1 MRSGIRFLQIAIGVF
16 LIAGMAAV
24 SFADDRLDAAQTRY
38 AASDDLI
45 LQRTANE
52 RNRLIDNCR
61 SSLDAA
67 AREIQR
73 QGRLDD
79 FLAIQRESE
88 RLGAERTVPDPA
100 AENLPREIVPL
111 LAALRE
117 QLGRIAKSEVQ
128 ERGELARSYQAALDQ
143 RVRQLTATGQ
153 IQAAQDANEERKR
166 VDGILVEFAAQLP
179 PPPPPAPAPA
189 PAVAAPTQ
197 IPAPLPE
204 LAAAPKR
211 RGPLRPPEKG
221 LDLCLSFE
229 KGVGDHVKCPTI
241 SWEKAEIIP
250 DGRFG
255 HGCRFE
261 GDGRI
266 AIQSIEIPD
275 EGSWCVWVRIPEGA
289 DMIQQ
294 RAILDA
300 NGMNFSVEN
309 RKLRCSFADGGT
321 PTVGEFEP
329 VRDRWTH
336 LALTW
341 GGGERRFYVDGELVS
356 GISYS
361 GKPIAPQRTL
371 FVGSRW
377 TGSGRHFM
385 GDVDELLI
393 YRRCL
398 TPDEVAL
405 VAARDD
411 VVTAISRSSP

>member
-1 MRSGIRFLQIAIGVF
+1 MISDKRYLQIVLGGLLF
-16 LIAGMAAV
+16 AGMATV
-24 SFADDRLDAAQTRY
+24 SRADERLEAAQARY
-38 AASDDLI
+38 AASDDLV
-45 LQRTANE
+45 LQRTVQE
-52 RNRLIDNCR
+52 RDRLIDNCR

-88 RLGAERTVPDPA
+88 RLDVERTVPA
-100 AENLPREIVPL
+100 QSAESLPRDVVPL
-111 LAALRE
+111 LNALRD
-117 QLGRIAKSEVQ
+117 QVDRIAKRELQ
-128 ERGELARSYQAALDQ
+128 ERIELAKSYHAALDQ
-143 RVRQLTATGQ
+143 RVRQLTAEGQ
-153 IQAAQDANEERKR
+153 IQAAQEVNEARKR
-166 VDGILVEFAAQLP
+166 LESILAELAAQLP
-179 PPPPPAPAPA
+179 PPPPPPPA
-189 PAVAAPTQ
+189 PAVAAPAQ

-241 SWEKAEIIP
+241 SWEKVEIIP

-255 HGCRFE
+255 HGCRFAGE
-261 GDGRI
+261 GRI

-275 EGSWCVWVRIPEGA
+275 EGSWCIWVRIPEAA
-289 DMIQQ
+289 DTIQQ

-300 NGMNFSVEN
+300 NGMAFSVEN
-309 RKLRCSFADGGT
+309 RKLRCTFADGGT
-321 PTVGEFEP
+321 PAVGEIEP
-329 VRDRWTH
+329 ARERWTH

-341 GGGERRFYVDGELVS
+341 GGGERRFYVDGQLVS
-356 GISYS
+356 GVTYS

-385 GDVDELLI
+385 GDMDELLI
-393 YRRCL
+393 YKRCL

-411 VVTAISRSSP
+411 VVNAISRSTP

>member
-1 MRSGIRFLQIAIGVF
+1 MRSGNRFLQIALGGL
-16 LIAGMAAV
+16 LIAGMATAC
-24 SFADDRLDAAQTRY
+24 FADERLQAAQSRY

-52 RNRLIDNCR
+52 RNRLIANCR

-79 FLAIQRESE
+79 FLTIQRESE
-88 RLGAERTVPDPA
+88 RLDLERTVPA
-100 AENLPREIVPL
+100 QFTESLPREIVPL

-128 ERGELARSYQAALDQ
+128 ERGELARSYQTALNQ
-143 RVRQLTATGQ
+143 RVRQLTAEGQ
-153 IQAAQDANEERKR
+153 IQAAQDVNEERKR
-166 VDGILVEFAAQLP
+166 LDAILAELVAQLP
-179 PPPPPAPAPA
+179 PPPPPA
-189 PAVAAPTQ
+189 VAAPAAPAAPAETS
-197 IPAPLPE
+197 APLVD
-204 LAAAPKR
+204 LAASPKR

-261 GDGRI
+261 GEGRI
-266 AIQSIEIPD
+266 AIQAIEIPD

-289 DMIQQ
+289 DTIQQ

-300 NGMNFSVEN
+300 NGMAFGVEN
-309 RKLRCSFADGGT
+309 RKLRCSFSDGNSAL
-321 PTVGEFEP
+321 VGEFEP

-341 GGGERRFYVDGELVS
+341 GNGERRFYVDGQLVS
-356 GISYS
+356 GVSYS

-371 FVGSRW
+371 YVGSRW

-398 TPDEVAL
+398 TPDEIAL
-405 VAARDD
+405 VAARED
-411 VVTAISRSSP
+411 VVAAASRSFP

>member
-1 MRSGIRFLQIAIGVF
+1 MRSGKRFAQIAIGGF
-16 LIAGMAAV
+16 LIAGMATVA
-24 SFADDRLDAAQTRY
+24 FADERLQAAQARY

-45 LQRTANE
+45 LQRTAHE

-88 RLGAERTVPDPA
+88 RLDVERTVPAPA
-100 AENLPREIVPL
+100 ADALPREVAPL

-128 ERGELARSYQAALDQ
+128 ERGELARSYQTALSQ
-143 RVRQLTATGQ
+143 RVRQLTADGQ
-153 IQAAQDANEERKR
+153 IQAAQDVNEERKR
-166 VDGILVEFAAQLP
+166 VESILAELAAQLP
-179 PPPPPAPAPA
+179 PPPPPPPT
-189 PAVAAPTQ
+189 PAVAAPAQ

-204 LAAAPKR
+204 LAASPKR

-261 GDGRI
+261 GKGRI

-289 DMIQQ
+289 DIIQQ

-309 RKLRCSFADGGT
+309 RKLRCVFADGGT
-321 PTVGEFEP
+321 PAVGEIEP
-329 VRDRWTH
+329 ARDRWTH

-341 GGGERRFYVDGELVS
+341 GNGERRFYVDGRLAS
-356 GISYS
+356 GVSYS

-393 YRRCL
+393 YKRCL

-411 VVTAISRSSP
+411 VVAAASRSFP

>member
-1 MRSGIRFLQIAIGVF
+1 MRNGKRFAQIAIGGF
-16 LIAGMAAV
+16 LIAGIATVA
-24 SFADDRLDAAQTRY
+24 FADERLQAAQARY
-38 AASDDLI
+38 VASDDLI

-73 QGRLDD
+73 QGRLDN

-88 RLGAERTVPDPA
+88 RLDLERTVPDPA

-111 LAALRE
+111 LVALRE
-117 QLGRIAKSEVQ
+117 QLDRIAKSEVQ
-128 ERGELARSYQAALDQ
+128 ERGELARSYQTALNQ
-143 RVRQLTATGQ
+143 RVRQLTADGQ

-166 VDGILVEFAAQLP
+166 VDAILADLAAQLP
-179 PPPPPAPAPA
+179 PPPPAPD
-189 PAVAAPTQ
+189 VAAPAKT
-197 IPAPLPE
+197 PAPPAD

-229 KGVGDHVKCPTI
+229 KGGGDHVKSPTI

-255 HGCRFE
+255 HGCRFAGE
-261 GDGRI
+261 GKI

-275 EGSWCVWVRIPEGA
+275 EGSWCIWIRIPEAA
-289 DMIQQ
+289 DTIQQ

-300 NGMNFSVEN
+300 NGMAFGVEN
-309 RKLRCSFADGGT
+309 RKLRCSFADGGS
-321 PTVGEFEP
+321 PLVGEFEP

-341 GGGERRFYVDGELVS
+341 GGGERRFYVDGQLVS
-356 GISYS
+356 GVSYS
-361 GKPIAPQRTL
+361 GKPIAPRRVL
-371 FVGSRW
+371 YVGSRW

-405 VAARDD
+405 VAARED
-411 VVTAISRSSP
+411 VVAAISRSSP

>member
-1 MRSGIRFLQIAIGVF
+1 MRNGKRFAQIAIGGF
-16 LIAGMAAV
+16 LIAGMATVA
-24 SFADDRLDAAQTRY
+24 FADERLQAAQARY

-45 LQRTANE
+45 LQRTAHE

-88 RLGAERTVPDPA
+88 RLDAERTMPPPA
-100 AENLPREIVPL
+100 EAALPREVAPL

-128 ERGELARSYQAALDQ
+128 ERGELARSYQTALSQ
-143 RVRQLTATGQ
+143 RVRQLTAEGQ
-153 IQAAQDANEERKR
+153 IQAAQDVNEERKR
-166 VDGILVEFAAQLP
+166 VDGILAELVAQLP
-179 PPPPPAPAPA
+179 PPPPPAPAAVVPA
-189 PAVAAPTQ
+189 DT
-197 IPAPLPE
+197 PAPLPE
-204 LAAAPKR
+204 LAASPKR

-261 GDGRI
+261 GEGRI

-275 EGSWCVWVRIPEGA
+275 EGSWCVWVRIPDGA
-289 DMIQQ
+289 DTIQQ

-309 RKLRCSFADGGT
+309 RKLRCVFADGGT
-321 PTVGEFEP
+321 PAVGEIEP
-329 VRDRWTH
+329 ARDRWTH

-341 GGGERRFYVDGELVS
+341 GGGERRFYVDGQLVS
-356 GISYS
+356 GVSYS

-377 TGSGRHFM
+377 TGSGRYFM

-393 YRRCL
+393 YKRCL

-411 VVTAISRSSP
+411 VVAAASRSFP

>member
-1 MRSGIRFLQIAIGVF
+1 MRSGKRFAQIAIGGF
-16 LIAGMAAV
+16 LIAGMATVA
-24 SFADDRLDAAQTRY
+24 FADERLQAAQARY

-45 LQRTANE
+45 LQRTAHE

-88 RLGAERTVPDPA
+88 RLDAERTMPPPA
-100 AENLPREIVPL
+100 EAALPREVAPL

-117 QLGRIAKSEVQ
+117 HLGRIAKSEVQ
-128 ERGELARSYQAALDQ
+128 ERGELARSYQTALSQ
-143 RVRQLTATGQ
+143 RVRQLTAEGQ
-153 IQAAQDANEERKR
+153 IQAAQDVNEERKR
-166 VDGILVEFAAQLP
+166 VDGILAELVAQLP
-179 PPPPPAPAPA
+179 PPPPPAPAAVVPA
-189 PAVAAPTQ
+189 DT
-197 IPAPLPE
+197 PAPLPE
-204 LAAAPKR
+204 LAASPKR

-266 AIQSIEIPD
+266 AIQSIKIPD
-275 EGSWCVWVRIPEGA
+275 EGSWCVWVRIPDGA
-289 DMIQQ
+289 DTIQQ

-309 RKLRCSFADGGT
+309 RKLRCVFADGGT
-321 PTVGEFEP
+321 PAVGEIEP
-329 VRDRWTH
+329 ARDRWTH

-341 GGGERRFYVDGELVS
+341 GGGERRFYVDGRLAS
-356 GISYS
+356 GVSYS

-393 YRRCL
+393 YKRCL

-411 VVTAISRSSP
+411 VVAAASRSFP

>member
-1 MRSGIRFLQIAIGVF
+1 MRSGKRFAQIAIGGF
-16 LIAGMAAV
+16 LIAGMATVA
-24 SFADDRLDAAQTRY
+24 FADERLQAAQARY

-45 LQRTANE
+45 LQRTAHE

-88 RLGAERTVPDPA
+88 RLDAERTMPPPA
-100 AENLPREIVPL
+100 EAALPREVAPL

-128 ERGELARSYQAALDQ
+128 ERGELARSYQTALSQ
-143 RVRQLTATGQ
+143 RVRQLTAEGQ
-153 IQAAQDANEERKR
+153 IQAAQDVNEERKR
-166 VDGILVEFAAQLP
+166 VDGILAELVAQLP
-179 PPPPPAPAPA
+179 PPPPPAPAAVVPA
-189 PAVAAPTQ
+189 DT
-197 IPAPLPE
+197 PAPLPE
-204 LAAAPKR
+204 LTASPKR

-275 EGSWCVWVRIPEGA
+275 EGSWCVWVRIPDGA
-289 DMIQQ
+289 DTIQQ

-309 RKLRCSFADGGT
+309 RKLRCVFADGGT
-321 PTVGEFEP
+321 PAVGEIEP
-329 VRDRWTH
+329 ARDRWTH
-336 LALTW
+336 LALTL
-341 GGGERRFYVDGELVS
+341 GGGERRFYVDGRLAS
-356 GISYS
+356 GVSYS

-393 YRRCL
+393 YKRCL

-411 VVTAISRSSP
+411 VVAAASRSFP

>member
-1 MRSGIRFLQIAIGVF
+1 MINGKRFLQFALGGF
-16 LIAGMAAV
+16 LIAGMATAT
-24 SFADDRLDAAQTRY
+24 FADERLQAAQARY
-38 AASDDLI
+38 VASDDLI

-52 RNRLIDNCR
+52 RTRLIDNCR

-88 RLGAERTVPDPA
+88 RLGVERTVPDPV

-128 ERGELARSYQAALDQ
+128 ERGELARSYQTALSQ
-143 RVRQLTATGQ
+143 RVRQLTAEGQ
-153 IQAAQDANEERKR
+153 IQAAQDVNEERKR
-166 VDGILVEFAAQLP
+166 VDGILAELVAQLP
-179 PPPPPAPAPA
+179 PPPPPAPAAVVPA
-189 PAVAAPTQ
+189 DT
-197 IPAPLPE
+197 PAPLPE
-204 LAAAPKR
+204 LAASPKR

-261 GDGRI
+261 GKGRI

-289 DMIQQ
+289 DIIQQ

-309 RKLRCSFADGGT
+309 RKLRCVFADGGT
-321 PTVGEFEP
+321 PAVGEIEP
-329 VRDRWTH
+329 ARDRWTH

-341 GGGERRFYVDGELVS
+341 GNGERRFYVDGRLAS
-356 GISYS
+356 GVSYS

-393 YRRCL
+393 YKRCL

-411 VVTAISRSSP
+411 VVAAASRSFP

>member
-1 MRSGIRFLQIAIGVF
+1 MSGNRYFHIAIGGF
-16 LIAGMAAV
+16 LIAGMAAS
-24 SFADDRLDAAQTRY
+24 SFADDRLDAAQARY
-38 AASDDLI
+38 AASDELI
-45 LQRTANE
+45 LQRTAQE
-52 RNRLIDNCR
+52 RDRLIDNGK
-61 SSLDAA
+61 SGLEAA

-88 RLGAERTVPDPA
+88 RLELERTVPAPT
-100 AENLPREIVPL
+100 AENLPREIVPML
-111 LAALRE
+111 DALRE
-117 QLGRIAKSEVQ
+117 QVDRIAKRELQ
-128 ERGELARSYQAALDQ
+128 ERIELAKSYHAALDQ
-143 RVRQLTATGQ
+143 RVRQLTAEGQ
-153 IQAAQDANEERKR
+153 IQAAQDVNAERKR
-166 VDGILVEFAAQLP
+166 VESILAELAAQLPAP
-179 PPPPPAPAPA
+179 PPPPPAPAVVAPA
-189 PAVAAPTQ
+189 PP
-197 IPAPLPE
+197 PASLPD

-229 KGVGDHVKCPTI
+229 KGVGDHVKSPTI

-255 HGCRFE
+255 HGCRFAGE
-261 GDGRI
+261 GRI

-275 EGSWCVWVRIPEGA
+275 EGSWCIWVRIPEAA
-289 DMIQQ
+289 DTIQQ

-300 NGMNFSVEN
+300 NGMAFSVEN
-309 RKLRCSFADGGT
+309 RKLRCAFSDGDSSL
-321 PTVGEFEP
+321 VGEFTP

-341 GGGERRFYVDGELVS
+341 GGGERRFYVDGQLVS
-356 GISYS
+356 GVSFS

-393 YRRCL
+393 YKRCL
-398 TPDEVAL
+398 TPEEVAL
-405 VAARDD
+405 VSARAD
-411 VVTAISRSSP
+411 VVAAASRSFP

>member
-1 MRSGIRFLQIAIGVF
+1 MRSGKRFLQIAIGGF
-16 LIAGMAAV
+16 LIAGMATAT
-24 SFADDRLDAAQTRY
+24 FADERLQVAQARY

-79 FLAIQRESE
+79 FLAVQRESE
-88 RLGAERTVPDPA
+88 RLAAERTVPDPS
-100 AENLPREIVPL
+100 AENLPSEIAPL

-117 QLGRIAKSEVQ
+117 QLGRIAKGEVQ
-128 ERGELARSYQAALDQ
+128 ERGELARSYQTALNQ
-143 RVRQLTATGQ
+143 RVRQLTAEGQ

-166 VDGILVEFAAQLP
+166 VDAILAELAAQLP
-179 PPPPPAPAPA
+179 PPPPAPV
-189 PAVAAPTQ
+189 VAAPAET
-197 IPAPLPE
+197 PAPPAD

-229 KGVGDHVKCPTI
+229 QGVGDHVKSPTI

-255 HGCRFE
+255 HGCRFA

-275 EGSWCVWVRIPEGA
+275 EGSWCIWIRIPEGA
-289 DMIQQ
+289 DIIQQ

-300 NGMNFSVEN
+300 NGMAFGVEN
-309 RKLRCSFADGGT
+309 RKLRCSFSDGNSGL
-321 PTVGEFEP
+321 VGEIEP

-341 GGGERRFYVDGELVS
+341 GNGERRFYVDGQLVS
-356 GISYS
+356 GVSYS

-377 TGSGRHFM
+377 TGSGRYFM

-411 VVTAISRSSP
+411 VVAAASRSFP

>member
-1 MRSGIRFLQIAIGVF
+1 MRNGKRFAQIAIGGF
-16 LIAGMAAV
+16 LIAGMATVA
-24 SFADDRLDAAQTRY
+24 FADERLQAAQARY

-45 LQRTANE
+45 LQRTAHE

-73 QGRLDD
+73 QGHLDD

-88 RLGAERTVPDPA
+88 RLDAERTMPPPA
-100 AENLPREIVPL
+100 EAALPREVAPL

-128 ERGELARSYQAALDQ
+128 ERGELARSYQTALSQ
-143 RVRQLTATGQ
+143 RVRQLTAEGQ
-153 IQAAQDANEERKR
+153 IQAAQDVNEERKR
-166 VDGILVEFAAQLP
+166 VDGILAELVAQLP
-179 PPPPPAPAPA
+179 PPPPPAPAAVVPA
-189 PAVAAPTQ
+189 DT
-197 IPAPLPE
+197 PAPLPE
-204 LAAAPKR
+204 LADSPKR

-261 GDGRI
+261 GEGRI

-275 EGSWCVWVRIPEGA
+275 EGSWCVWVRIPDGA
-289 DMIQQ
+289 DTIQQ

-309 RKLRCSFADGGT
+309 RKLRCVFADGGT
-321 PTVGEFEP
+321 PAVGEIEP
-329 VRDRWTH
+329 ARDRWTH

-341 GGGERRFYVDGELVS
+341 GGGERRFYVDGRLAS
-356 GISYS
+356 GVSYS

-393 YRRCL
+393 YKRCL

-411 VVTAISRSSP
+411 VVAAASRSFP

>member
-1 MRSGIRFLQIAIGVF
+1 MISDKRYLQIVLGGLLF
-16 LIAGMAAV
+16 AGMATV
-24 SFADDRLDAAQTRY
+24 SRADERLEAAQARY
-38 AASDDLI
+38 AASDDLV
-45 LQRTANE
+45 LQRTVQE
-52 RNRLIDNCR
+52 RDRLIDNCR

-88 RLGAERTVPDPA
+88 RLDVERTVPA
-100 AENLPREIVPL
+100 QSAEPLPRDVVPL
-111 LAALRE
+111 LNALRD
-117 QLGRIAKSEVQ
+117 QVDRIAKRELQ
-128 ERGELARSYQAALDQ
+128 ERIELAKSYHAALDQ
-143 RVRQLTATGQ
+143 RVRQLTTEGQ
-153 IQAAQDANEERKR
+153 IQAAQEVNEARKR
-166 VDGILVEFAAQLP
+166 LESILAELAAQLP
-179 PPPPPAPAPA
+179 PPPPPPPT
-189 PAVAAPTQ
+189 PAVAAPAQ

-241 SWEKAEIIP
+241 SWEKVEIIP

-255 HGCRFE
+255 HGCRFAGE
-261 GDGRI
+261 GRI

-275 EGSWCVWVRIPEGA
+275 EGSWCIWVRIPEAA
-289 DMIQQ
+289 DTIQQ

-300 NGMNFSVEN
+300 NGMAFSVEN
-309 RKLRCSFADGGT
+309 RKLRCTFADGGT
-321 PTVGEFEP
+321 PAVGEIEP
-329 VRDRWTH
+329 ARERWTH

-341 GGGERRFYVDGELVS
+341 GGGERRFYVDGQLVS
-356 GISYS
+356 GVTYS

-393 YRRCL
+393 YKRCL

-411 VVTAISRSSP
+411 VVNAISRSTP

>member
-1 MRSGIRFLQIAIGVF
+1 MRSGVRFLQSAIGVF

-24 SFADDRLDAAQTRY
+24 SFADDQLDAAHARY

-79 FLAIQRESE
+79 FLTIQRESE
-88 RLGAERTVPDPA
+88 RLGAEHSVPLS
-100 AENLPREIVPL
+100 AETTLPREIVPL

-128 ERGELARSYQAALDQ
+128 ERGELARSYHAALDQ
-143 RVRQLTATGQ
+143 RVRQLTADGQ

-166 VDGILVEFAAQLP
+166 VDAILAELVAQLP
-179 PPPPPAPAPA
+179 PPPPPPAPA
-189 PAVAAPTQ
+189 AGAPADT
-197 IPAPLPE
+197 PAPLPE
-204 LAAAPKR
+204 LAASPKR

-229 KGVGDHVKCPTI
+229 KGVGDHVNSPTI

-289 DMIQQ
+289 DTIQQ

-321 PTVGEFEP
+321 PTVGEIEP
-329 VRDRWTH
+329 ARDRWTH

-341 GGGERRFYVDGELVS
+341 GNGERRFYVDGQLAS
-356 GISYS
+356 GVSYS
-361 GKPIAPQRTL
+361 GKPIAPQRVL

-405 VAARDD
+405 VAARED
-411 VVTAISRSSP
+411 VVAAISRSSL

>member
-1 MRSGIRFLQIAIGVF
+1 MRNGKRFAQIAIGGF
-16 LIAGMAAV
+16 LIAGIATVA
-24 SFADDRLDAAQTRY
+24 FADERLQAAQARY
-38 AASDDLI
+38 VASDDLI

-73 QGRLDD
+73 QGRLDN

-88 RLGAERTVPDPA
+88 RLDLERTVPDPA

-111 LAALRE
+111 LVALRE
-117 QLGRIAKSEVQ
+117 QLDRIAKSEVQ
-128 ERGELARSYQAALDQ
+128 ERGELARSYQTALNQ
-143 RVRQLTATGQ
+143 RVRQLTADGQ

-166 VDGILVEFAAQLP
+166 VDAILADLAAQLP
-179 PPPPPAPAPA
+179 PPPPAPD
-189 PAVAAPTQ
+189 VAAPAKT
-197 IPAPLPE
+197 PAPPAD

-229 KGVGDHVKCPTI
+229 KGGGDHVKSPTI

-255 HGCRFE
+255 HGCRFAGE
-261 GDGRI
+261 GKI

-289 DMIQQ
+289 DTIQQ

-300 NGMNFSVEN
+300 NGMAFGVEN
-309 RKLRCSFADGGT
+309 RKLRCSFADGGS
-321 PTVGEFEP
+321 PLVGEFEP

-341 GGGERRFYVDGELVS
+341 GGGERRFYVDGQLVS
-356 GISYS
+356 GVSYS
-361 GKPIAPQRTL
+361 GKPIAPQRVL
-371 FVGSRW
+371 YVGSRW

-405 VAARDD
+405 VAARED
-411 VVTAISRSSP
+411 VVAAISRSSP

>member
-1 MRSGIRFLQIAIGVF
+1 MISGKRFLQFAIGGF
-16 LIAGMAAV
+16 LIAGMATAT
-24 SFADDRLDAAQTRY
+24 FADERLQAAQARY
-38 AASDDLI
+38 VASDDLI

-52 RNRLIDNCR
+52 RTRLIDNCR

-88 RLGAERTVPDPA
+88 RLNAERTVPDPV

-117 QLGRIAKSEVQ
+117 QLGRISKSEVQ
-128 ERGELARSYQAALDQ
+128 ERGELTRSYQTALNQ
-143 RVRQLTATGQ
+143 RVRQLTADGQ
-153 IQAAQDANEERKR
+153 IQAAQDANDERKR
-166 VDGILVEFAAQLP
+166 VDAILADLAAQLP
-179 PPPPPAPAPA
+179 PPPPAPE
-189 PAVAAPTQ
+189 VAAPAET
-197 IPAPLPE
+197 PAPPAD

-229 KGVGDHVKCPTI
+229 KGVGDHVKSPTI

-289 DMIQQ
+289 DTIQQ

-300 NGMNFSVEN
+300 NGMAFGVEN
-309 RKLRCSFADGGT
+309 RKLRCSFADGGS
-321 PTVGEFEP
+321 PLVGEIDP
-329 VRDRWTH
+329 VRERWTH

-341 GGGERRFYVDGELVS
+341 GNGERRFYVDGQLVS
-356 GISYS
+356 GVSYS

-411 VVTAISRSSP
+411 VVAAASR

>member
-1 MRSGIRFLQIAIGVF
+1 MISGKRFLQFAIGGF
-16 LIAGMAAV
+16 LIAGMATAT
-24 SFADDRLDAAQTRY
+24 FADERLQAAQARY
-38 AASDDLI
+38 VASDDLI

-52 RNRLIDNCR
+52 RTRLIDNCR

-88 RLGAERTVPDPA
+88 RLNAERTVPDPV

-128 ERGELARSYQAALDQ
+128 ERGELARSYQTALNQ
-143 RVRQLTATGQ
+143 RVRQLTADGQ

-166 VDGILVEFAAQLP
+166 LDEILAELAAQLP
-179 PPPPPAPAPA
+179 PPPPPAPA
-189 PAVAAPTQ
+189 VAAPPET
-197 IPAPLPE
+197 PASPVD

-229 KGVGDHVKCPTI
+229 KGVGDHVKSPTI

-261 GDGRI
+261 GEGRI

-275 EGSWCVWVRIPEGA
+275 EGSWCIWVRIPEGA
-289 DMIQQ
+289 DTIQQ

-300 NGMNFSVEN
+300 NGMAFGVEN
-309 RKLRCSFADGGT
+309 RKLRCSFSDGNSAL
-321 PTVGEFEP
+321 VGEFEP

-341 GGGERRFYVDGELVS
+341 GNGERRFYVDGQLVS
-356 GISYS
+356 GVSYS

-411 VVTAISRSSP
+411 VVAAASRSFP

>member
-1 MRSGIRFLQIAIGVF
+1 MRNGKRFAQIAIGAF

-24 SFADDRLDAAQTRY
+24 SFADDRLDAAQARY

-88 RLGAERTVPDPA
+88 RLGVERIVPDPA

-117 QLGRIAKSEVQ
+117 QLGRIAKGEVQ
-128 ERGELARSYQAALDQ
+128 ERGELARSYQTALNQ
-143 RVRQLTATGQ
+143 RVRQLTADGQ
-153 IQAAQDANEERKR
+153 IQAAQNANEERKR
-166 VDGILVEFAAQLP
+166 VESILAELAAQLP
-179 PPPPPAPAPA
+179 PPSPPPPT
-189 PAVAAPTQ
+189 PAVAAPAQ

-211 RGPLRPPEKG
+211 RGPLRPPERG

-229 KGVGDHVKCPTI
+229 KGVGDHVKSPTI

-261 GDGRI
+261 SDGRI

-289 DMIQQ
+289 DTIQQ

-300 NGMNFSVEN
+300 NGMAFGVEN
-309 RKLRCSFADGGT
+309 RKLRCSFADGGS
-321 PTVGEFEP
+321 PLVGEFEP
-329 VRDRWTH
+329 VRDRWTQ

-341 GGGERRFYVDGELVS
+341 GAGERRFYVDGQLVS
-356 GISYS
+356 GVSYS